1 MIIELK
7 IVLASGR
14 HFDGE
19 WEANIQLDESAT
31 LEDLH
36 CAIQRAVRFDNDHSY
51 SFFTSRNLH
60 GSNREYYH
68 HDEEEIERT
77 LSEIFPLP
85 PKKSFFYLFDW
96 GDEWIFKIS
105 RSRKRPHEPEP
116 RVTYPRVVKKLGTKP
131 KQYPSFDD
139 DY

>member
-36 CAIQRAVRFDNDHSY
+36 CVIQRAVRFDNDHSY
-51 SFFTSRNLH
+51 SFLHISRLQ
-60 GSNREYYH
+60 
-68 HDEEEIERT
+68 
-77 LSEIFPLP
+77 
-85 PKKSFFYLFDW
+85 SFFFYYYLF
-96 GDEWIFKIS
+96 ELIFCIKICLGIF
-105 RSRKRPHEPEP
+105 HF
-116 RVTYPRVVKKLGTKP
+116 VVKYILSNCMYFVYEFETVI
-131 KQYPSFDD
+131 
-139 DY
+139 